1 MECDPHVEEGLKRE
15 KMKKKKKP
23 RSKNKT
29 KRAPR

>member
-15 KMKKKKKP
+15 KMKKKKP